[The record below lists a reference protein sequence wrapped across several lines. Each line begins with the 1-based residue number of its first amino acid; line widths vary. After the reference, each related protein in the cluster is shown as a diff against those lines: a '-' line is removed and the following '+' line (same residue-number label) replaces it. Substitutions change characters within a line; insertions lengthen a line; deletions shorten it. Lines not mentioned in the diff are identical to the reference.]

1 MLWTTGC
8 CLSCISLNVRV
19 TRSTVLVKDNEFL
32 NYLRAT
38 IGNAPPAPLVYVLK
52 SVLANSIQLL
62 ACNYYI
68 YSLGEVRFTRYQRL
82 FLVYDRLFIN
92 PSSPMSVPSS
102 PSSCAVSCFPWTTSS
117 GELTSTFLYGL
128 DQHLTEN
135 DHESAVG
142 RHLMSSFLIICII
155 TLCYERSFVAHDMD
169 VGTAGGIECR
179 AS

>member
-92 PSSPMSVPSS
+92 PSSPMSSAFISIQLCCLLLPVDDII
-102 PSSCAVSCFPWTTSS
+102 W
-117 GELTSTFLYGL
+117 ELTS
-128 DQHLTEN
+128 
-135 DHESAVG
+135 S
-142 RHLMSSFLIICII
+142 RIRCRSSPPAC
-155 TLCYERSFVAHDMD
+155 
-169 VGTAGGIECR
+169 